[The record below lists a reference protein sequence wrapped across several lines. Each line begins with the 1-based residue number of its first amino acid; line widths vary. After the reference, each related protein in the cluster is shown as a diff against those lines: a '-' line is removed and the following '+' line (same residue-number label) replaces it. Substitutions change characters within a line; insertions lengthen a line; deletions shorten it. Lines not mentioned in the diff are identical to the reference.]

1 MRKASFYFLTFK
13 LMRMEKLTIC
23 EWAEEDRPREKMMKK
38 GSEALSNAEL
48 MAILIGSGSP
58 EKSAVDLMRDIL
70 QACGNSLKTLGR
82 MTVEELCHFKG
93 IGPAK
98 AITLLAACALGQRRK
113 LEEAEERM
121 VIRSPEDIYDYFLP
135 RMQDLYTEE
144 CWAMYLNNASR
155 VINVCNISKGGL
167 TETSV
172 DIRCVLEKALLQKAT
187 ALVLCHNHPSG
198 NIRPSRQDD
207 QLTDRINNACKMM
220 NLRMIDHLIVTDG
233 RYYSYADEGRL

>member
-1 MRKASFYFLTFK
+1 
-13 LMRMEKLTIC
+13 MEKLSIC
-23 EWAEEDRPREKMMKK
+23 EWAEEDRPREKMIEK

-48 MAILIGSGSP
+48 MAILIGSGST

-70 QACGNSLKTLGR
+70 QECGNSLKTLGR
-82 MTVEELCHFKG
+82 MTIKELCSFKG

-98 AITLLAACALGQRRK
+98 AVTLLAACALGQRRR
-113 LEEAEERM
+113 LEEAEEQKI
-121 VIRSPEDIYDYFLP
+121 IRCPEDIYEYFLP

-144 CWAMYLNNASR
+144 CWAMYLNNGSR
-155 VINVCNISKGGL
+155 VIAVCNISKGGL

-172 DIRCVLEKALLQKAT
+172 DIRCVLEKAILNKAT

-207 QLTDRINNACKMM
+207 VLTDSMNKACRIM
-220 NLRMIDHLIVTDG
+220 NLRLVDHLVVTDG
-233 RYYSYADEGRL
+233 SYYSYADEGRL

>member
-1 MRKASFYFLTFK
+1 
-13 LMRMEKLTIC
+13 MEKMTIC
-23 EWAEEDRPREKMMKK
+23 EWAEEDRPREKMMRK
-38 GSEALSNAEL
+38 GSDALSNAEL
-48 MAILIGSGSP
+48 MAILIGSGTP

-98 AITLLAACALGQRRK
+98 AVTLLAACALGQRRH
-113 LEEAEERM
+113 LEGACEQS
-121 VIRSPEDIYDYFLP
+121 VIRCPEDIYAYFFP
-135 RMQDLYTEE
+135 RMQDLYIEE
-144 CWAMYLNNASR
+144 CWAMYLNNNNR
-155 VINVCNISKGGL
+155 VISVHNISKGGL

-172 DIRCVLEKALLQKAT
+172 DIRCVLEKALLCKAT

-198 NIRPSRQDD
+198 SIRPSVQDD
-207 QLTDRINNACKMM
+207 KLTRQMNEACKVM

-233 RYYSYADEGRL
+233 QFYSYADEGRI